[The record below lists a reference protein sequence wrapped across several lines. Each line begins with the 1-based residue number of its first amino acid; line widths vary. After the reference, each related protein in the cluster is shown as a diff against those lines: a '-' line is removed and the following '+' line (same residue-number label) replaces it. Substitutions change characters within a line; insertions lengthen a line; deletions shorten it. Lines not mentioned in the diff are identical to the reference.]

1 MGTMKLLRHMPWVI
15 LLLLFAAGTVLWLLF
30 VNEQYGHLDQV
41 FQFQTERVADEL
53 VRVTLQN
60 EFPANLPDNVVGFAL
75 YGRGGVPISTYG
87 VVPTNLMIQTPGAG
101 HAERIFQRLEG
112 GQVVFVK
119 HLDRQGDRLSSDD
132 DSRPLPRLAG
142 TTLYLRLKD
151 DVFRSQ
157 MVLWTAGAVAG
168 PLVWAAFLVFVGWL
182 WHRSRQYQAAL
193 NNNRELLQF
202 AEAARTLSHEIKN
215 PLAAIL
221 LQTALLKR
229 SAGGNPPQE
238 VKLIEEEAQRINHLV
253 SRVRDFLKD
262 PTGQPEALDLGQVVA
277 SLQGRFAE
285 TIQLSGTEQGTY
297 WVSFDPHRLRSVLEN
312 LLRNAIESGGE
323 TPTEVHLS
331 RPKSGW
337 NRLEVLDQGTGFTE
351 TSLKQASTPFFTTKT
366 QGSGI
371 GLSITESFVN
381 AAGGSLKWENRSEG
395 GARVWIDLPET
406 KEIT

>member
-1 MGTMKLLRHMPWVI
+1 MGTMKPLKHMPWVI
-15 LLLLFAAGTVLWLLF
+15 LFLLFAVGTVLWLLF
-30 VNEQYGHLDQV
+30 VNEQRVHLDQV

-53 VRVTLQN
+53 VRVTLQDQ
-60 EFPANLPDNVVGFAL
+60 FPATLPDDVVGFGL
-75 YGRGGVPISTYG
+75 YGRGGAPISRYG
-87 VVPTNLMIQTPGAG
+87 VVPKTLMIPPGLG
-101 HAERIFQRLEG
+101 RAERIFQRLEG

-119 HLDRQGDRLSSDD
+119 RLDRLEERMSSDD
-132 DSRPLPRLAG
+132 DNRPAHRVGG
-142 TTLYLRLKD
+142 TVLYLGLKD
-151 DVFRSQ
+151 DAFRSQ
-157 MVLWTAGAVAG
+157 VVIWTAGAVAG

-229 SAGGNPPQE
+229 SAGGDPPQE
-238 VKLIEEEAQRINHLV
+238 VKLIEEEAQRINQLV

-262 PTGQPEALDLGQVVA
+262 PIGQPETHDLCLVVTALL
-277 SLQGRFAE
+277 GRFAE
-285 TIQLSGTEQGTY
+285 PIQVSGNEQGPFR
-297 WVSFDPHRLRSVLEN
+297 VSFDPHRLRSVLEN
-312 LLRNAIESGGE
+312 LLRNAIESGSE
-323 TPTEVHLS
+323 TPTEVRLS

-337 NRLEVLDQGTGFTE
+337 NRLEVLDRGAGFTE

-395 GARVWIDLPET
+395 GARVWIDLPES
-406 KEIT
+406 KEAS